1 LSVPLAAR
9 AQRTRARI
17 HQLRENPMLNSIRS
31 TFNHRSLRLAAA
43 GVACSL
49 AFAAQAHNAWLMPSS
64 TVLSAPQWIT
74 VDAAVTTDPFI
85 FDHTPLGVEKVVVTA
100 PDGKPVEVENVGKGK
115 LRSTFDLDL
124 QQKGTYKIAIANDGV
139 FASYK
144 VDGQQKRWRGNAADL
159 DKELPAN
166 ATDVNVTQS
175 SNRLETF
182 VTVGAPTQQVLKP
195 TGAGLELI
203 ALTHP
208 NDLVKGEVARF
219 RFDIDGK
226 PAPNLE
232 VTLMSSG
239 SRYRTTTNERPMK
252 TDANGVLQISWT
264 EPGMYYI
271 GATARDDKT
280 TVKQA
285 KERRLGYAAT
295 VEVLP

>member
-1 LSVPLAAR
+1 MFAS
-9 AQRTRARI
+9 
-17 HQLRENPMLNSIRS
+17 LRPSSIRPL
-31 TFNHRSLRLAAA
+31 LRVAVLAAA
-43 GVACSL
+43 CTMALS
-49 AFAAQAHNAWLMPSS
+49 AQAHNAWLMPSS
-64 TVLSAPQWIT
+64 TVLSSPQWVT

-100 PDGKPVEVENVGKGK
+100 PDGSPVTVENVAKGK
-115 LRSTFDLDL
+115 LRSSFDLNL

-139 FASYK
+139 FASFK

-182 VTVGAPTQQVLKP
+182 VTVGAPTQQVFKP
-195 TGAGLELI
+195 TGSGLELI
-203 ALTHP
+203 PLTHP
-208 NDLVKGEVARF
+208 NDLVKGETAKF
-219 RFDIDGK
+219 RFDIDGR
-226 PAPNLE
+226 PAPNLDI
-232 VTLMSSG
+232 TLMSSG

-252 TDANGVLQISWT
+252 TDANGVLEISWT
-264 EPGMYYI
+264 EPGLYYI
-271 GATARDDKT
+271 GANAKDDKT

-295 VEVLP
+295 LEVLP

>member
-1 LSVPLAAR
+1 MSD
-9 AQRTRARI
+9 
-17 HQLRENPMLNSIRS
+17 SIRHLS
-31 TFNHRSLRLAAA
+31 TPRALRLAVV

-64 TVLSAPQWIT
+64 TVLSAPQWVT
-74 VDAAVTTDPFI
+74 VDAAVTTDPFV
-85 FDHTPLGVEKVVVTA
+85 FDHNALGVEKVAVTA
-100 PDGKPVEVENVGKGK
+100 PDGTPVTVENVAKGK
-115 LRSTFDLDL
+115 LRSSFDLNL
-124 QQKGTYKIAIANDGV
+124 QQKGTYKIAIANDGI

-144 VDGQQKRWRGNAADL
+144 LDGQQKRWRGNAADL
-159 DKELPAN
+159 EKELPAN

-175 SNRLETF
+175 SSRLETF
-182 VTVGAPTQQVLKP
+182 VTVGAPTQQVFKP
-195 TGAGLELI
+195 TGTGLELI
-203 ALTHP
+203 PLTHP
-208 NDLVKGEVARF
+208 NDLVKGETAKF

-239 SRYRTTTNERPMK
+239 SRYRTTANERPMK
-252 TDANGVLQISWT
+252 TDADGVLAISWT
-264 EPGMYYI
+264 EPGLYYI
-271 GATARDDKT
+271 GANAKDDKT